1 VTRARIKARAPLL
14 AAVASLLAGC
24 MFIAPLD
31 EYPDADKITPGAVA
45 GGNSGGAGGG
55 LGGAAGANDNA
66 GGPDAGAPNGGDTG
80 GCRTNQDCVASSADE
95 PYLCRTADHSCVA
108 LKTEECPLAYGTV
121 SDPNAI
127 VFGAFATLNA
137 AVPEDNAIVWAH
149 RLALD
154 ELSGDANGGLP
165 DGPNGKRRPLVMVV
179 CNNSADTVDTGL
191 SHLADDL
198 RVSAVLAT
206 LKPGDLR
213 RGFEAH
219 KKDRDIFYLSPTGA
233 TRAVADEDDDGLI
246 WNMLG
251 QPSDLAP
258 TYAKLLTL
266 AEAYV
271 KVQRSLTAPLR
282 VALVTTNDAFD
293 SELASFVEPVLTF
306 NGQSTSKNS
315 DAGTYA
321 GFTMDT
327 GDPQPESWAQQIIK
341 FHPDIV
347 ISTASETF
355 SEKGGLLETLESDW
369 NELDLTAPR
378 PFYILSPYNAGDLS
392 NVLALM
398 NNLIQGGVDA
408 QPNRRVVGVS
418 IAGPTDL
425 TLQNQFATRLR
436 TEFQNAYPDSG
447 NYYDASYFLAY
458 AMYAAGAA
466 PLTGSAIAAAMPRLI
481 NGKAIDVGPA
491 NISAAFQALQKP
503 DSTIEL
509 DGTLGPPD
517 FDPKTGVRHDQG
529 SVLCFKLTS
538 GVLSLE
544 TDVLRYDTELGQFQG
559 TFPCFDGFYP

>member
-1 VTRARIKARAPLL
+1 
-14 AAVASLLAGC
+14 

-31 EYPDADKITPGAVA
+31 EYPSADTSHPAGRGGA
-45 GGNSGGAGGG
+45 GNSGGAGGA
-55 LGGAAGANDNA
+55 LVSTAGAS
-66 GGPDAGAPNGGDTG
+66 DAGAPSGGETG
-80 GCRTNQDCVASSADE
+80 GCSTNQDCVASAAGE
-95 PYLCRTADHSCVA
+95 PYFCRPTDRTCVA
-108 LKTEECPLAYGTV
+108 LKTEECPLAYGTA

-127 VFGAFATLNA
+127 IFGAFATLNA

-165 DGPNGKRRPLVMVV
+165 GGPNGKRRPLVMVV
-179 CNNSADTVDTGL
+179 CDNSADTVDKGL
-191 SHLADDL
+191 THLADDL
-198 RVSAVLAT
+198 LVPAVLAT

-219 KKDRDIFYLSPTGA
+219 SDRDIFYLSPTAA
-233 TRAVADEDDDGLI
+233 TRTLVDYPDGGLI
-246 WNMLG
+246 WNLLG

-266 AEAYV
+266 TESYV
-271 KVQRSLTAPLR
+271 KTQRSLTAPLR
-282 VALVTTNDAFD
+282 VALVTTTDAFD

-306 NGQSTSKNS
+306 NGQSTSMNS

-321 GFTMDT
+321 GFTVDT
-327 GDPQPESWAQQIIK
+327 SDPQPEAWAQQILA

-347 ISTASETF
+347 ISAASESF

-369 NELDLTAPR
+369 DQLVVTPR
-378 PFYILSPYNAGDLS
+378 PFYILSPYNAGDLT
-392 NVLALM
+392 NINDLI
-398 NNLIQGGVDA
+398 NGFIQGGVDTEA
-408 QPNRRVVGVS
+408 NRRFVGVS
-418 IAGPTDL
+418 IAGAADL

-436 TEFQNAYPDSG
+436 TAFQDAYPDTG

-466 PLTGSAIAAAMPRLI
+466 PLTGSKIAAAMPRLI
-481 NGKAIDVGPA
+481 DGKAIDVGPA
-491 NISAAFQALQKP
+491 NISAAFQALTKQ

-517 FDPKTGVRHDQG
+517 FDPDTGVRHDQG
-529 SVLCFKLTS
+529 SVLCFKLDS

-544 TDVLRYDTELGQFQG
+544 TDVLRYDTALGQFQG
-559 TFPCFDGFYP
+559 TFPCFDNFYP

>member
-1 VTRARIKARAPLL
+1 VTGARFKARAPLL
-14 AAVASLLAGC
+14 VAVASVLAGC

-31 EYPDADKITPGAVA
+31 GLPSDLGTTAG
-45 GGNSGGAGGG
+45 GGNSGNTGNTGGTGGAIGGSAGGTNIA
-55 LGGAAGANDNA
+55 GAA
-66 GGPDAGAPNGGDTG
+66 DAGAPSGGDMG
-80 GCRTNQDCVASSADE
+80 GCRTNQDCVAASADE
-95 PYLCRTADHSCVA
+95 PYLCRPTDHSCVA
-108 LKTEECPLAYGTV
+108 LKTEECPLAYGTA

-127 VFGAFATLNA
+127 FFGAFATLNA
-137 AVPEDNAIVWAH
+137 AVPDENAIVWAH

-165 DGPNGKRRPLVMVV
+165 TPNGKRRPLVMVV
-179 CNNSADTVDTGL
+179 CNNSPDTVDKGL
-191 SHLADDL
+191 SHLADEL
-198 RVSAVLAT
+198 QVPAVLAT
-206 LKPGDLR
+206 LKPGDLL

-219 KKDRDIFYLSPTGA
+219 RDIFYLSPTGA
-233 TRAVADEDDDGLI
+233 TRAVVDENDNGLI

-282 VALVTTNDAFD
+282 VALVTTNEAFD

-306 NGQSTSKNS
+306 NGQSTSQNA

-321 GFTMDT
+321 GFTVDT
-327 GDPQPESWAQQIIK
+327 SDPQPEAWAQNIVK

-369 NELDLTAPR
+369 NEIDLTAPR

-392 NVLALM
+392 NVLVLM
-398 NNLIQGGVDA
+398 NNLIKGGVDA
-408 QPNRRVVGVS
+408 QPNRRVVGVG

-436 TEFQNAYPDSG
+436 TEFPGADPDSG

-466 PLTGSAIAAAMPRLI
+466 PLTGSAIAAAMPRLV
-481 NGKAIDVGPA
+481 NGKVIDVGPA
-491 NISAAFQALQKP
+491 NISAAYQALPKP
-503 DSTIEL
+503 DSMIEL
-509 DGTLGPPD
+509 DGTIGPPD
-517 FDPKTGVRHDQG
+517 FDLKSGVRHDQG

-544 TDVLRYDTELGQFQG
+544 TDVLRYDTELGKFEG
-559 TFPCFDGFYP
+559 TFPCFDSFYP

>member
-1 VTRARIKARAPLL
+1 
-14 AAVASLLAGC
+14 
-24 MFIAPLD
+24 
-31 EYPDADKITPGAVA
+31 
-45 GGNSGGAGGG
+45 
-55 LGGAAGANDNA
+55 
-66 GGPDAGAPNGGDTG
+66 
-80 GCRTNQDCVASSADE
+80 
-95 PYLCRTADHSCVA
+95 
-108 LKTEECPLAYGTV
+108 
-121 SDPNAI
+121 DPNAI
-127 VFGAFATLNA
+127 FFGAFATLNA
-137 AVPEDNAIVWAH
+137 AVPENNAIVWAH

-165 DGPNGKRRPLVMVV
+165 GGPNGKRRPLVMVV
-179 CNNSADTVDTGL
+179 CNNDSPDTVDAGL
-191 SHLADDL
+191 KHLADEL
-198 RVSAVLAT
+198 QVPAVLAT

-219 KKDRDIFYLSPTGA
+219 TDRNIFYLSPTGA
-233 TRAVADEDDDGLI
+233 TRAVVGEDDNGLI

-282 VALVTTNDAFD
+282 VALVTTNEAFD

-306 NGQSTSKNS
+306 NGQSTSQNA

-321 GFTMDT
+321 GFTVDT
-327 GDPQPESWAQQIIK
+327 SDPQPEAWAQEIIK

-347 ISTASETF
+347 ISAASETF

-369 NELDLTAPR
+369 NEIDLTAPR

-392 NVLALM
+392 NVLVLM
-398 NNLIQGGVDA
+398 NSLIKGGVDA
-408 QPNRRVVGVS
+408 QPNRRVVGVG

-436 TEFQNAYPDSG
+436 TEFPDADPDSG

-466 PLTGSAIAAAMPRLI
+466 PLTGSAIAAAMPRLV
-481 NGKAIDVGPA
+481 NGKVVDVGPA
-491 NISAAFQALQKP
+491 NISAAYQALLKP

-509 DGTLGPPD
+509 DGTIGPPD
-517 FDPKTGVRHDQG
+517 FDLKTGVRQDQG

-544 TDVLRYDTELGQFQG
+544 TDVLRYDTELGKFQG